1 MLARCSPVKTAPKM
15 VIDGILL
22 PNGGVQLIAI
32 SDENMMNGAID
43 HLIDNCISAEAK
55 SKGCSREGKCFQLI
69 N

>member
-1 MLARCSPVKTAPKM
+1 M
-15 VIDGILL
+15 VIDGIPL